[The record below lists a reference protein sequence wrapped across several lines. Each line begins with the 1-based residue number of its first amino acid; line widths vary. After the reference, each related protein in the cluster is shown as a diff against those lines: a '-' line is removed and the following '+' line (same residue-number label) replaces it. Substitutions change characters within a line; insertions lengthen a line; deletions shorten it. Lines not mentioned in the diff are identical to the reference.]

1 MEKSKRIDRVVNS
14 LEESELL
21 RRLPEIEKIDDSD
34 VRDSA
39 IRTFLYGCPEEIR
52 DSVVRTFLDGCP
64 D

>member
-21 RRLPEIEKIDDSD
+21 RRLPEIKKIDDSD
-34 VRDSA
+34 VRDCV